1 MPKILGKKI
10 FTILRRNFCVSK
22 RVYFSNIGAVM
33 IAQWCQPTENIV
45 ENEIY
50 DRLDAL
56 AEDVKASLAERHP
69 LHPLVLI
76 TEIVNQG
83 RVYILL
89 IFSGWNFPCSL
100 KK

>member
-1 MPKILGKKI
+1 
-10 FTILRRNFCVSK
+10 
-22 RVYFSNIGAVM
+22 M

-83 RVYILL
+83 RGAFYM
-89 IFSGWNFPCSL
+89 FSSGGISHAV
-100 KK
+100 

>member
-1 MPKILGKKI
+1 
-10 FTILRRNFCVSK
+10 
-22 RVYFSNIGAVM
+22 M

-83 RVYILL
+83 NICTLL
-89 IFSGWNFPCSL
+89 ILASGIFDAV
-100 KK
+100 

>member
-1 MPKILGKKI
+1 
-10 FTILRRNFCVSK
+10 
-22 RVYFSNIGAVM
+22 M

-83 RVYILL
+83 RVCILPIL
-89 IFSGWNFPCSL
+89 AGGIFHAV
-100 KK
+100 